1 MTIEHEASDDG
12 EPSPTGEHPL
22 TQIRRLATDMGVD
35 DLSIHHDWYARGRG
49 GDVWWTDE
57 PGAAATATSPPE
69 QRVTL
74 SDVSWETYERL
85 LADHVD
91 CQTPRLTY
99 DRGTLEIVGTLSQLR
114 EEPNAILWSFV
125 EHIATEW
132 SIDTYC
138 VGSMTFVHKGI
149 QQGFS
154 PDTAFYIQHAPHVR
168 GLKQIDPTI
177 HPPPDLVIEI
187 DISRRVV
194 EQASDLRRVRRAG
207 DLAGAGR
214 RRHRLHPAAGQVRY
228 V

>member
-1 MTIEHEASDDG
+1 MVDG
-12 EPSPTGEHPL
+12 RTGI
-22 TQIRRLATDMGVD
+22 T
-35 DLSIHHDWYARGRG
+35 
-49 GDVWWTDE
+49 
-57 PGAAATATSPPE
+57 ATATIPPE

-74 SDVSWETYERL
+74 SDVSWETFERL

-99 DRGTLEIVGTLSQLR
+99 DQGTLEIVGTLSQLR

-125 EHIATEW
+125 EHVATEW

-168 GLKQIDPTI
+168 GVGQIDPTI
-177 HPPPDLVIEI
+177 DPPPDLVIEI
-187 DISRRVV
+187 DVSPDSLDKLPVYAGFGVPEVWRVREGIVTIYARRVDGAKGYDEMASSLV
-194 EQASDLRRVRRAG
+194 LPPLNREILTQFLARRSEMGSVAWFRTVRAWASEQGSLSE
-207 DLAGAGR
+207 
-214 RRHRLHPAAGQVRY
+214 
-228 V
+228 